1 MEELSGFPV
10 EIRSSIYNM
19 NQWNSFPKMK
29 YYLYQIYQIG
39 VMLFV
44 SVNGVDSFCVCVC
57 WFCSVGL
64 RILSHE
70 LQDGLPERIV
80 RELKPEATG
89 AES

>member
-1 MEELSGFPV
+1 
-10 EIRSSIYNM
+10 
-19 NQWNSFPKMK
+19 MK
-29 YYLYQIYQIG
+29 DYSYQIG
-39 VMLFV
+39 VIFV
-44 SVNGVDSFCVCVC
+44 SVNSVGSFCVCVC

-89 AES
+89 AEGYPEKGADVVFRGLHSTYSTDYYHQKLT